1 MEGKRFVPA
10 LYSDPTRR
18 CLSSDHSSDLRWG
31 KLGSVEGGRG
41 EAALLLFVGRFC
53 GSLGPGRVG
62 SRRRRMARAAPGVR
76 WRRLQQILE
85 VGVIFAAL
93 GTIPLTIA
101 QQRGDTSL
109 PVLAGDWAVWS
120 VFFIEYVVGVRLA
133 ENRWAYTRRN
143 WLSVAVILVSFPL
156 LPALFAL
163 TRLARLLRLFR
174 LVRLGA
180 VGARGVRALRQAL
193 GRKGLVY
200 IGAVVVFLV
209 LIGGGLLSI
218 LEPENVKGGFWS
230 GIWWAVVTVT
240 TVGYGDIAPTT
251 PEGRVIAAFLMVAG
265 IGLVATLAA
274 SVAAYF
280 VGQTENSELK
290 EILTRLERIE
300 GILGGSRED
309 SA

>member
-1 MEGKRFVPA
+1 MGKDLLPLCMATPPGAAYHPVTHLTSNGGSWEASRGAEGKRP
-10 LYSDPTRR
+10 
-18 CLSSDHSSDLRWG
+18 SSFLW
-31 KLGSVEGGRG
+31 V
-41 EAALLLFVGRFC
+41 VFC

-133 ENRWAYTRRN
+133 ENRLAYTRRN
-143 WLSVAVILVSFPL
+143 WLSVAVILLSFPL

-200 IGAVVVFLV
+200 I
-209 LIGGGLLSI
+209 
-218 LEPENVKGGFWS
+218 EPS
-230 GIWWAVVTVT
+230 
-240 TVGYGDIAPTT
+240 
-251 PEGRVIAAFLMVAG
+251 
-265 IGLVATLAA
+265 
-274 SVAAYF
+274 
-280 VGQTENSELK
+280 
-290 EILTRLERIE
+290 
-300 GILGGSRED
+300 
-309 SA
+309 